1 MRLVAF
7 PLNILLNNPRNQPDC
22 NIAVLI
28 NPGNN
33 EAYFILFAGHAVIVA
48 AVSYSIDPDMKA
60 DEDGAFVDVGYDS
73 GIFALN
79 LFSTKRIFHKVRVI
93 YLILIYF

>member
-7 PLNILLNNPRNQPDC
+7 PLNILLNNPRNQSDC
-22 NIAVLI
+22 NIAVFI
-28 NPGNN
+28 NPGNY
-33 EAYFILFAGHAVIVA
+33 EAYLILLSGHVVIVA
-48 AVSYSIDPDMKA
+48 TVGYSIDSDMKA

-79 LFSTKRIFHKVRVI
+79 LAFS
-93 YLILIYF
+93 